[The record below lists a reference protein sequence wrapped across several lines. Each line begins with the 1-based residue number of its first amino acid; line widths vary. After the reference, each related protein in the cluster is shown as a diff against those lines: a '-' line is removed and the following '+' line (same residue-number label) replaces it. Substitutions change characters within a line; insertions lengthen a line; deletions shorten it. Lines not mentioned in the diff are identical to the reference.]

1 MRRSQTPRT
10 PGKHQNAAPIFG
22 AAFCRGLKDHLS
34 ATRSFVALG
43 RFCSFS
49 SSTDRLPANVG
60 APMKI
65 PRLLSMAALFSLG
78 FSLTTV
84 RAADAAAPV
93 KHGYTVTVEI
103 KADEKGEVESVALVK
118 SEDPS
123 PGDVLSKMALAMAMK
138 MKVPPQ
144 MKDGKP
150 VRVTMRAP
158 FFFPIEDDE
167 GEIADQVPKP
177 RVKQAI
183 QPAYPPDLRE
193 KGIVGGAILELVI
206 GADGKLTRVTTLR
219 ASNPEFAASATDSIK
234 QWVFTPAQSNGQAVE
249 SRTRFAFTF
258 DTEQKMADI
267 AWRIPPR
274 PRLGSLVIIR
284 PDHPIPD
291 EPAPGAGTPGTPATP
306 GAPTTTPA
314 APATPPTK

>member
-1 MRRSQTPRT
+1 
-10 PGKHQNAAPIFG
+10 
-22 AAFCRGLKDHLS
+22 
-34 ATRSFVALG
+34 
-43 RFCSFS
+43 
-49 SSTDRLPANVG
+49 
-60 APMKI
+60 MKI
-65 PRLLSMAALFSLG
+65 PRLLSIAGLLALG
-78 FSLTTV
+78 FTSATTH
-84 RAADAAAPV
+84 AADAAAEKV

-103 KADEKGEVESVALVK
+103 KANEKGEVESVALVK
-118 SEDPS
+118 SEDVS
-123 PGDVLSKMALAMAMK
+123 GGEVLSKMALAMAMK

-177 RVKQAI
+177 KVKEAI

-193 KGIVGGAILELVI
+193 KGIVGGAILELVV

-219 ASNPEFAASATDSIK
+219 ASHPEFEAAAMDSIK
-234 QWVFTPAQSNGQAVE
+234 KWVFTPAQSNGQPVE

-258 DTEQKMADI
+258 ETEQKMADL

-274 PRLGSLVIIR
+274 PRLGALVIIR
-284 PDHPIPD
+284 PDHPIED
-291 EPAPGAGTPGTPATP
+291 EPAPGTQAPGTPAP
-306 GAPTTTPA
+306 SGAPATPPA
-314 APATPPTK
+314 APATSPAK